1 MKRYNVL
8 DKFTAEV
15 NVLANPYNFEQ
26 SQLLDIAMRINKK
39 RSFLFVSKVLGKHL
53 AVQPQ
58 IPIITGQLLAY
69 RFLEV
74 RENEYQKLTPQLV
87 KAIKN
92 HSYAQE
98 VLQLVQKNPIYS
110 KKKLRIIGFAETAT
124 ALGHAFFDAFEGDVR
139 YIHTTRECL
148 VNVSPTL
155 TFEEEHSHASMH
167 RLYADETF
175 FNDVAE
181 LVLVDDEMTTGN
193 TNRNII
199 RQLHAH
205 FPNIK
210 VYTLVS
216 ILDWRSETSQQQMAD
231 LAQELNIEIHSVS
244 LIQGEFLIEM
254 HGELPVSEEISFL
267 HEETEVEEHS
277 IQSLIR
283 SDFIMQPSFSEEARI
298 DEAMFYKG
306 SGRFPL
312 TVEQHRAYYQG
323 LQSVIDD
330 IVRLRTG
337 KRCLV
342 LGVGEFMYTP
352 LYIATQMG
360 EGVSY
365 HSTTRSPIFAH
376 NDSLIHNKI
385 QFKSPEFPG
394 VTNYLY
400 NISKGEYEDIFL
412 IFERILDQDALS
424 MLVSQLRLLTNHVH
438 IITFGGD
445 RNVDV

>member
-1 MKRYNVL
+1 MTRYNVL

-15 NVLANPYNFEQ
+15 NILANPYNFELP
-26 SQLLDIAMRINKK
+26 QLLDIAMRINKK

-69 RFLEV
+69 RYLEM

-98 VLQLVQKNPIYS
+98 VLQLVRENPISS
-110 KKKLRIIGFAETAT
+110 KKTLRIIGFAETAT
-124 ALGHAFFDAFEGDVR
+124 ALGHAFFEAFEGDVR

-148 VNVSPTL
+148 VNISPTL
-155 TFEEEHSHASMH
+155 TFEEEHSHASIH
-167 RLYADETF
+167 RLYTDATF
-175 FNDVAE
+175 FNDANE

-199 RQLHAH
+199 RQLHAQ
-205 FPNIK
+205 FPNVK

-216 ILDWRSETSQQQMAD
+216 ILDWRSETSQQQMAA
-231 LAQELNIEIHSVS
+231 LAQELNVEIHSVS
-244 LIQGEFLIEM
+244 LIQGEFSIEM
-254 HGELPVSEEISFL
+254 HGELPVSEEIAFL
-267 HEETEVEEHS
+267 HEDTEFQQHS
-277 IQSLIR
+277 IHSLIR
-283 SDFIMQPSFSEEARI
+283 NDFIMHPSFSEEAGI
-298 DEAMFYKG
+298 EEASFYKG
-306 SGRFPL
+306 SGRFSL
-312 TVEQHRAYYQG
+312 TVEQNKAYYGRLQG
-323 LQSVIDD
+323 IIDD
-330 IVRLRTG
+330 IQGLRTG
-337 KRCLV
+337 KKCLV

-352 LYIATQMG
+352 LYIAAQMG
-360 EGVSY
+360 EGVYY

-376 NDSLIHNKI
+376 NDSLIHHKL

-400 NISKGEYEDIFL
+400 NISKGEYEDIFI
-412 IFERILDQDALS
+412 IFERVLDQDALS

-445 RNVDV
+445 RNVEV